1 MCLKKCKNLLWE
13 YVRRNGTLAKTSYY
27 SYSLCQLCS
36 SGDLDL
42 STTLKIVSSP
52 PYFPSGILWNTLQ
65 ELQDHSS
72 INHMSVLM
80 HIQISIVTPLYLI
93 QFVTGI
99 CFPHLYLYL
108 VYLCDHLK
116 VALGHTCEIS
126 HCCYSVCPRTACI
139 HKSFIG
145 KNYSQYV
152 VVNCFPAYMQFVKSN
167 SYCVLNR
174 D

>member
-1 MCLKKCKNLLWE
+1 M
-13 YVRRNGTLAKTSYY
+13 TSYY

-116 VALGHTCEIS
+116 VALGHTCKIS
-126 HCCYSVCPRTACI
+126 HCCYSLCPRTA
-139 HKSFIG
+139 FI
-145 KNYSQYV
+145 NLSQKKLLSAV
-152 VVNCFPAYMQFVKSN
+152 INCFHAYMQFVYNPILTVFLTEINCDRYVNGRLYKVSI
-167 SYCVLNR
+167 
-174 D
+174 